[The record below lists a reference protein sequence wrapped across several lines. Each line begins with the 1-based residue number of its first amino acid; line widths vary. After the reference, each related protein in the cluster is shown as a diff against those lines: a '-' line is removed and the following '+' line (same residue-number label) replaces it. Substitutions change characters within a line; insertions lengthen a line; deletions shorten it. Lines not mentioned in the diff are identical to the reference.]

1 MSDVKQ
7 VVPGEIWSRL
17 KEFTQAR
24 IGLGRVG
31 HSLPMQEVLD
41 FQYAHAAARDA
52 VLRPVDFS
60 GLTDGLT
67 GQGVAHVLA
76 HSRARDRDEYLKR
89 PDLGR
94 RLDNA
99 SLERL
104 QSLRSGSGFDLALIV
119 ADGLSSSA
127 VENHALPLLERM
139 LRYAEGGQWKLA
151 PVVIARQ
158 ARVALSD
165 EIGEALAARAV
176 AIMIG
181 ERPGLSSADSLGIYL
196 TFGPKVGNLDSAR
209 NCISNVHGAGLSY
222 DLAAHKLNFL
232 LREAFRLQLSGVN
245 LKDTSD
251 AVALAPP

>member
-1 MSDVKQ
+1 MSDVKH
-7 VVPGEIWSRL
+7 VVPAEVWSRL

-67 GQGVAHVLA
+67 AQGIDHVVV

-94 RLDNA
+94 RLDEP
-99 SLERL
+99 SFERL
-104 QSLRSGSGFDLALIV
+104 QSLKTGQGYDIAFIV

-127 VENHALPLLERM
+127 VENHALPMVERM
-139 LRYAEGGQWKLA
+139 MRYAARREWRVA
-151 PVVIARQ
+151 PIVIARQ
-158 ARVALSD
+158 GRVALSD
-165 EIGEALAARAV
+165 DVGEALGARAV
-176 AIMIG
+176 AILIG

-196 TFGPKVGNLDSAR
+196 TFGPRVGNLDSTR

-222 DLAAHKLNFL
+222 DVAAHKLNFL
-232 LREAFRLQLSGVN
+232 LQEALRLQLSGVN

-251 AVALAPP
+251 TVALAPP